1 MFRYI
6 LLACTLICLCRTPPA
21 YTQKRTSLL
30 LQDCIEIAIDE
41 SIEARKAENAFITS
55 FWEYRSYKISRL
67 PSISLQATPLQYNS
81 SYTQR
86 YDFEQNIDVYRQQNS
101 VYSSFG
107 VSVKQNMG
115 LTGGTISLDTNL
127 DYINNNS
134 TNSYSQFSG
143 VPIRISYSQKL
154 FGFNNFKWDK
164 SLEPLKY
171 KMAEKQYL
179 YAIEEITEQTVAY
192 FFDYAIAQKE
202 YEMSIE
208 NMLSA
213 DSLYRSG
220 LERNRIS
227 AISPADIDIL
237 NIDRLNTKNSTLT
250 AEANLIKARRILA
263 MFLGLEPTVLEHAQ
277 AELPSDITPV
287 CIHYNNALELAKE
300 NNPQELANAQ
310 ALLQA
315 EMNLERTKKESG
327 FNANLSAGIGF
338 NQIGNN
344 FKDVY
349 SNLSRQSIVSFNL
362 SVPIFDWGDRKGR
375 IKIANVHLESTRSKV
390 EQNSNSIESEII
402 TTINDINSYRTMII
416 ASDEILHLS
425 QSAYNITKQRF
436 LIGKADINTLT
447 LALNR
452 KTEAVRN
459 YLSALKNYWTAY
471 YKIRKLTLYDFDK
484 KQPVCIGFDNII
496 KRHTYK

>member
-1 MFRYI
+1 MFRYM
-6 LLACTLICLCRTPPA
+6 LLAYPLMCLCRTSFA
-21 YTQKRTSLL
+21 NTQKRTSLR
-30 LQDCIEIAIDE
+30 LQDCIETAIDE
-41 SIEARKAENAFITS
+41 SIEARKAENAFMTS

-67 PSISLQATPLQYNS
+67 PSISLQSTPLQYNS
-81 SYTQR
+81 NYTQR

-101 VYSSFG
+101 IYSSVG
-107 VSVKQNMG
+107 VSVRQNMG

-127 DYINNNS
+127 DYLNNNS
-134 TNSYSQFSG
+134 INGYSQFSG
-143 VPIRISYSQKL
+143 VPIRVSYSQKL

-171 KMAEKQYL
+171 KTAEKQYL
-179 YAIEEITEQTVAY
+179 YAIEEVTEQAVAY

-202 YEMSIE
+202 YEMSVE

-213 DSLYRSG
+213 DSLYRAG

-237 NIDRLNTKNSTLT
+237 NIDRLNSKNSVIM
-250 AEANLIKARRILA
+250 AEADLTKARRALA
-263 MFLGLEPTVLEHAQ
+263 VFLGLDPAVLEHAQ
-277 AELPSDITPV
+277 AELPSDFNPV
-287 CIHYNNALELAKE
+287 YIRHDEALELAKE

-327 FNANLSAGIGF
+327 FSANLSASIGF
-338 NQIGNN
+338 NQIGND
-344 FKDVY
+344 FRDVY
-349 SNLSRQSIVSFNL
+349 SNLSRQSIVGLSL

-375 IKIANVHLESTRSKV
+375 IKIANVQLESTRLGV
-390 EQNSNSIESEII
+390 EQNSNGIEHEII
-402 TTINDINSYRTMII
+402 TAVNDMNSHRDMII
-416 ASDEILHLS
+416 ASDEILHLA
-425 QSAYNITKQRF
+425 QSAYSITRHRF
-436 LIGKADINTLT
+436 LIGKDNINTLT

-452 KTEAVRN
+452 KIEAMRN

-484 KQPVCIGFDNII
+484 RQPVYVVFDDMI
-496 KRHTYK
+496 KRRAYE

>member
-213 DSLYRSG
+213 DSLYRRDWNAIVYPPF
-220 LERNRIS
+220 LPRIS
-227 AISPADIDIL
+227 
-237 NIDRLNTKNSTLT
+237 
-250 AEANLIKARRILA
+250 
-263 MFLGLEPTVLEHAQ
+263 
-277 AELPSDITPV
+277 
-287 CIHYNNALELAKE
+287 
-300 NNPQELANAQ
+300 
-310 ALLQA
+310 
-315 EMNLERTKKESG
+315 
-327 FNANLSAGIGF
+327 
-338 NQIGNN
+338 
-344 FKDVY
+344 
-349 SNLSRQSIVSFNL
+349 
-362 SVPIFDWGDRKGR
+362 IF
-375 IKIANVHLESTRSKV
+375 
-390 EQNSNSIESEII
+390 
-402 TTINDINSYRTMII
+402 
-416 ASDEILHLS
+416 
-425 QSAYNITKQRF
+425 
-436 LIGKADINTLT
+436 
-447 LALNR
+447 
-452 KTEAVRN
+452 
-459 YLSALKNYWTAY
+459 
-471 YKIRKLTLYDFDK
+471 
-484 KQPVCIGFDNII
+484 
-496 KRHTYK
+496 